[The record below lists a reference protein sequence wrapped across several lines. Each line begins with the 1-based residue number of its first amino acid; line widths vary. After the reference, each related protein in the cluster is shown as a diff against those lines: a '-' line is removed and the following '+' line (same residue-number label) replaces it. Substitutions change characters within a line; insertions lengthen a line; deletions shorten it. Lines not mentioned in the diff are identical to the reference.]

1 MKAVYIVD
9 DLKVAKVLVDPMRRA
24 ILNLLREKPMT
35 QAQLA
40 GELGLSDPSLNYH
53 MKILRANRLVT
64 ITKKVAEGHGIIQKF
79 FSPAAYLFVYDL
91 DALPKSLA
99 RYFYPVSLERARAA
113 AALLVMGGKPALG
126 DRSSAINDMAAKL
139 SALIVDAARPYSR
152 KEASYGNEK
161 VVYEVYTKAFAMLL
175 KKELAQRS
183 PANRRVRR

>member
-1 MKAVYIVD
+1 MSLKAVYIVD

-35 QAQLA
+35 QTQLA

-91 DALPKSLA
+91 NALPKNLA

-113 AALLVMGGKPALG
+113 AALLAMEGKPALG
-126 DRSSAINDMAAKL
+126 DRSGAINDMAAKL
-139 SALIVDAARPYSR
+139 STLIVDAARPYSR

-161 VVYEVYTKAFAMLL
+161 VVYEVYTKAFAILL
-175 KKELAQRS
+175 KKELAQGS
-183 PANRRVRR
+183 PANRR